1 MSGQSDTLT
10 LTRRLAA
17 RLARPVDAGMRARAA
32 PHVLDWAGCAMAGA
46 PSPAGQAM
54 AAALAG
60 EGGGPCT
67 LVGAGRRA
75 SSLTA
80 AMLNGALGN
89 VLEMD
94 DVDKRAILHP
104 GPSVI
109 PAALAACEAS
119 GADATAFLN
128 AVVRGYEAVIAL
140 GRAVG
145 PGHYAFWHNTGTCG
159 PFGAAAATASVLGLD
174 ELRTAHALGLA
185 ATQASGFWQTRH
197 EPASM
202 AKQLHTARAAHA
214 GLAAAQLSAQG
225 FGGPLAIL
233 EGPQGF
239 FAATC
244 PGADPQDAMA
254 DHGAS
259 WLIEQVSFKP
269 WPACRHAH
277 AAIDAAL
284 AARAAGIKADEIEAA
299 ELITYGDAIK
309 FCDRPQPASVI
320 EAKFSLQHALAV
332 TLMRGEPQ
340 LSDFEPGAF
349 KNATVRALASRMSVR
364 EGAPY
369 AGAYPARYGAGLS
382 LTLTSGAVREFAQPD
397 ALGDPENPLS
407 LEQLAAKAR
416 RLAIHGGHDASGADD
431 LVKSALALSDGGSLA
446 AFSAALARP
455 VCEGTR
461 S

>member
-17 RLARPVDAGMRARAA
+17 RLARPVDARVRARAA
-32 PHVLDWAGCAMAGA
+32 LHVLDWAGCAVAGA
-46 PSPAGQAM
+46 PSRAGRAM

-60 EGGGPCT
+60 EGGGQCT
-67 LVGAGRRA
+67 LVGAGRGA
-75 SSLTA
+75 SPLTA

-104 GPSVI
+104 GPSVM

-119 GADATAFLN
+119 GADAAAFLD

-159 PFGAAAATASVLGLD
+159 PFGAAAAAASVLGLD
-174 ELRTAHALGLA
+174 EWRTAHALGLA

-214 GLAAAQLSAQG
+214 GLSAAQLSAQG
-225 FGGPLAIL
+225 FDGPLAIL

-244 PGADPQDAMA
+244 PGADPEDVMA
-254 DHGAS
+254 DHGAP

-284 AARAAGIKADEIEAA
+284 AARAAGIKADEISAA
-299 ELITYGDAIK
+299 EIVTYSDAIK
-309 FCDRPQPASVI
+309 FCDRPELASVI
-320 EAKFSLQHALAV
+320 QAKFSLQHALAV
-332 TLMRGEPQ
+332 TLLRGEPQ
-340 LSDFEPGAF
+340 LADFDPDAF
-349 KNATVRALASRMSVR
+349 KDAPVRALASRVSVR

-369 AGAYPARYGAGLS
+369 ASAYPARYGAGLS
-382 LTLTSGAVREFAQPD
+382 LTLTGGAVRMFDQPD

-407 LEQLAAKAR
+407 LDQLAAKAR
-416 RLAIHGGHDASGADD
+416 RLAIHGGHDASGAND
-431 LVKSALALSDGGSLA
+431 LVKAALALSDGGSLA

-455 VCEGTR
+455 VCEVTR

>member
-17 RLARPVDAGMRARAA
+17 RLARPVDARVRARAA
-32 PHVLDWAGCAMAGA
+32 LHVLDWAGCAVAGA
-46 PSPAGQAM
+46 PSRAGRAM

-60 EGGGPCT
+60 EGGGQCT
-67 LVGAGRRA
+67 LVGAGRGA
-75 SSLTA
+75 SPLTA

-104 GPSVI
+104 GPSVM

-119 GADATAFLN
+119 GADAAAFLD

-159 PFGAAAATASVLGLD
+159 PFGAAAAAASVLGLD
-174 ELRTAHALGLA
+174 EWRTAHALGLA

-214 GLAAAQLSAQG
+214 GLSAAQLSAQG
-225 FGGPLAIL
+225 FDGPLAIL

-244 PGADPQDAMA
+244 PGADPEDVMA
-254 DHGAS
+254 DHGAP

-284 AARAAGIKADEIEAA
+284 AARAAGIKADEIRAA
-299 ELITYGDAIK
+299 EIVTYSDAIK
-309 FCDRPQPASVI
+309 FCDRPEPASVI
-320 EAKFSLQHALAV
+320 QAKFSLQHALAV
-332 TLMRGEPQ
+332 TLLRGEPQ
-340 LSDFEPGAF
+340 LADFDPDAF
-349 KNATVRALASRMSVR
+349 KDAPVRALASRVSVR

-369 AGAYPARYGAGLS
+369 ASAYPARYGAGLS
-382 LTLTSGAVREFAQPD
+382 LTLTGGAVRMFDQPD

-407 LEQLAAKAR
+407 LDQLAAKAR
-416 RLAIHGGHDASGADD
+416 RLAIHGGHDASGAND
-431 LVKSALALSDGGSLA
+431 LVKAALALSDGGSLA

-455 VCEGTR
+455 VCEVTR

>member
-10 LTRRLAA
+10 LTLRLAA
-17 RLARPVDAGMRARAA
+17 RLARPVDARVRARAA
-32 PHVLDWAGCAMAGA
+32 LHVLDWAGCALAGA
-46 PSPAGQAM
+46 PSPAGRAM

-60 EGGGPCT
+60 EGSGQCT
-67 LVGAGRRA
+67 LAGAGRSA
-75 SSLTA
+75 SPLAA
-80 AMLNGALGN
+80 AMVNGALGN

-109 PAALAACEAS
+109 PAALAACESA
-119 GADATAFLN
+119 GADAGAFLD

-159 PFGAAAATASVLGLD
+159 PFGAAAAAASVLGLD
-174 ELRTAHALGLA
+174 ELCTAHALGLA

-202 AKQLHTARAAHA
+202 AKQVHTARAAHA
-214 GLAAAQLSAQG
+214 GLSAAQLSAQG
-225 FGGPLAIL
+225 FDGPLAIL

-244 PGADPQDAMA
+244 PGADPESVLA
-254 DHGAS
+254 DHGAP

-284 AARAAGIKADEIEAA
+284 AARAAGITAGEISKAEIV
-299 ELITYGDAIK
+299 TYADAIT
-309 FCDRPQPASVI
+309 FCDRPRPASVI
-320 EAKFSLQHALAV
+320 EAKFSLQHALAI

-340 LSDFEPGAF
+340 LSDFDPEAF
-349 KNATVRALASRMSVR
+349 NDDAVRAFAGRVTVRAG
-364 EGAPY
+364 EPY
-369 AGAYPARYGAGLS
+369 ASAYPARYGAGIS
-382 LTLTSGAVREFAQPD
+382 LTLTNGGVRTFDQPD

-407 LEQLAAKAR
+407 PQQLAAKAR
-416 RLAIHGGHDASGADD
+416 RLAIHGGHDASAADD
-431 LVKSALALSDGGSLA
+431 LVKAALALSDGGSLA

-455 VCEGTR
+455 ASAGAR